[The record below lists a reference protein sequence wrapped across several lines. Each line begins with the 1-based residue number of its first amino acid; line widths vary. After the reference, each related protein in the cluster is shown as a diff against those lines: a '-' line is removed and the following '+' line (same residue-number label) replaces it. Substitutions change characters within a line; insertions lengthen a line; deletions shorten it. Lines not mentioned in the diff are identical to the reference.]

1 MKRYTSY
8 LLSALLVLA
17 PAAQAFAG
25 GQKSQNRAT
34 TIERNKNKVARLGV
48 GSKAKATIKLNNGTR
63 VKGYV
68 YRVGE
73 DDFEIRDRKT
83 NAATNIRYED
93 VKGVDDNRGHSIAR
107 TVLIAVGIG
116 TAAVLLSVYLAI
128 ARND

>member
-1 MKRYTSY
+1 MTRYISY

-17 PAAQAFAG
+17 PAAQAFAA
-25 GQKSQNRAT
+25 GQKSSNQTT
-34 TIERNKNKVARLGV
+34 TIERNKSKVARLGV
-48 GSKAKATIKLNNGTR
+48 GEKAKATIKLNNGTR

-68 YRVGE
+68 YRAGE

-83 NAATNIRYED
+83 NASNTIRYED
-93 VKGVDDNRGHSIAR
+93 VKGVDDNRGHSTAR
-107 TVLIAVGIG
+107 NVLIAVGIG